1 MSERIEKY
9 VDKVFKFLK
18 LHPMIKDVNVE
29 RRIVAKSRGYIK
41 ATVSFVNDS
50 QLWIREFVDDKLRKI
65 DYAYHYQ
72 SSDGKLLF
80 RYDNA
85 PHHAGLATFPHHK
98 HSWNKPT
105 PEPTKE
111 KTLIDVVNEI
121 VEIIRK
127 DLFRKVG
134 SET

>member
-18 LHPMIKDVNVE
+18 LHPMIKDVSVE
-29 RRIVAKSRGYIK
+29 RKVVAKKRGYIK
-41 ATVSFVNDS
+41 ATATFVNGS

-65 DYAYHYQ
+65 DYAYHFQ

-85 PHHAGLATFPHHK
+85 PHHVDVATFPHHK
-98 HSWNKPT
+98 HVWDKSKSEST
-105 PEPTKE
+105 DE
-111 KTLIDVVNEI
+111 KTLIDVVM
-121 VEIIRK
+121 K
-127 DLFRKVG
+127 
-134 SET
+134 